1 MDLIYERFLF
11 ISSRQLKHFV
21 LLSKNSNYFEAL
33 LEGNMYSSYITTNN
47 IYI

>member
-11 ISSRQLKHFV
+11 ISSCELKHFV
-21 LLSKNSNYFEAL
+21 LLFKNSNHLEAL
-33 LEGNMYSSYITTNN
+33 LEGNMYSSYITTND